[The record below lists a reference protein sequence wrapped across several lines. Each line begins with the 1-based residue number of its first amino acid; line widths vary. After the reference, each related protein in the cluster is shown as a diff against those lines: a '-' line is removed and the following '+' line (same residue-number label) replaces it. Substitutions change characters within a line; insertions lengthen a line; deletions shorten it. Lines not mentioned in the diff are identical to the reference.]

1 MLLIERQLEIL
12 KLINSNGSTRVADLA
27 GKFNVTEETIRRDL
41 DKLELEGKLIRSHGG
56 AVAVSDTIA
65 ETPHWQR
72 EQVQRE
78 EKLAIAKEAVKRVK
92 EGDRIYLG
100 ASSTACYLARHL
112 PDIPLTVVTHA
123 IQVTM
128 ALSEH
133 LNVRVICIGGTL
145 SRASQ
150 SFQGALAQENLKQY
164 QIDKLFI
171 SGKAFH
177 TDSGLSDDN
186 EQHAM
191 LKRDMI
197 SISAE
202 CFLIMDSSKFDKK
215 ALTLVAPIKSF
226 SELITDNQIP
236 EKTLQMITDQGVQV
250 TQVKK

>member
-12 KLINSNGSTRVADLA
+12 KLINSSGSTRVADLA
-27 GKFNVTEETIRRDL
+27 TQFKVTEETIRRDL
-41 DKLELEGKLIRSHGG
+41 DKLELDGKLIRSHGG
-56 AVAVSDTIA
+56 AVAINDVIA

-78 EKLAIAKEAVKRVK
+78 EKLAIAKEAVKRVE
-92 EGDRIYLG
+92 EGDRIFLG

-123 IQVTM
+123 IQVAM
-128 ALSEH
+128 ALAEH
-133 LNVRVICIGGTL
+133 QNVRVICIGGTL
-145 SRASQ
+145 SKASQ

-177 TDSGLSDDN
+177 AESGLSDDN

-197 SISAE
+197 SISTE
-202 CFLIMDSSKFDKK
+202 RYLIMDSSKFNRK
-215 ALTLVAPIKSF
+215 ALALVAPINTF
-226 SELITDNQIP
+226 TELITDDQIP
-236 EKTLQMITDQGVQV
+236 ANSLQVITDQGVKV